1 VAVVPVVAM
10 MMPVMPMAV
19 VPVVMMPMVPVVMA
33 PVVVVPADLFR
44 LEAIDLVLS
53 NDGGLR
59 AVNARR

>member
-1 VAVVPVVAM
+1 MRASQSRIRLPV
-10 MMPVMPMAV
+10 AV

-33 PVVVVPADLFR
+33 PVVVVVPADLFR